1 MKKLKIIFQKRRI
14 IMEDNVVNEVVENEE
29 LTYDLIEEVET
40 KNYSSLKTIVGI
52 SLAGVAGVVT
62 YKHVVRPLVAKW
74 KAKKEE
80 KNNDEDRD
88 GGEFYEDDTQNTE
101 YFDAE

>member
-29 LTYDLIEEVET
+29 LVYDLIEEVEV
-40 KNYSSLKTIVGI
+40 KNYNSLKTIVGI
-52 SLAGVAGVVT
+52 GLAGVAGAVT
-62 YKHVVRPLVAKW
+62 YKYVVRPIAAKI
-74 KAKKEE
+74 KARKED
-80 KNNDEDRD
+80 KNNDEDCD
-88 GGEFYEDDTQNTE
+88 GGVIYEDDTQNTE